1 MSIEEQKRVIAK
13 VTRTSVGGEYGA
25 QALLDNAIQLDR
37 NFVDSLYQKRFTVVY
52 YYTNSLNEVAVDKY
66 IIRGEEAG
74 FLTFGETADT
84 FEASTAFQAQVRS
97 KMYSRRNRDGYTNFV
112 LEIYAA
118 IPPDLNETQFPA
130 NNVSVESIESEFKRR
145 DLQDQYSM
153 LFHHDP
159 ISSASPSSVKPVTGF
174 TNVSISGR
182 TLTFTTPEGSSKN
195 IDIPDPSSSTSTSSS
210 EGKLIADSGILQIVN
225 SKVTSSAQ
233 KWTISTYTKP
243 GDSSNFNG
251 IFDVMLLKQSA
262 IKDLAV
268 IGFWIE
274 AEGEVTGTD
283 NITRKVL
290 LSRTAVPLAGT
301 GRTTIYQIPVSPN
314 TFHKVAVTGYS
325 QGEYISFK
333 LIEDSTF
340 VSSSED
346 LAYNGSTKI
355 LIKEMVTSPH
365 ALQVNSDW
373 AATEGVAEILNKPA
387 PFVQVKSDW
396 GQQDPTNPAYIAG
409 KPANLVTSVAD
420 TTDGNNTTRIRVD
433 NTTGTHTYLDLP
445 VADLAENNSN
455 SSKFIENKPDYFIT
469 RLAPRGKRIQSYS
482 QKADG
487 TIGYSYLNL
496 PLPDFGEKDVS
507 SLNYI
512 ANKPGINDKLIQV
525 ADSGTGMYGSGTT
538 PYDSASKL
546 CQSISLSTG
555 FTNPGNSY
563 TARKGKWAS
572 RNYSRLRGVTFKCT
586 WAQMCP
592 IQWGNNC

>member
-13 VTRTSVGGEYGA
+13 VTRTSVGGAIGA
-25 QALLDNAIQLDR
+25 ASLLNHAIQLDR

-84 FEASTAFQAQVRS
+84 FEASDAFKAQVVS
-97 KMYSRRNRDGYTNFV
+97 KMSTRRRLGYTNFV

-182 TLTFTTPEGSSKN
+182 TLTFTTPTGSSKN

-233 KWTISTYTKP
+233 KWTISTYTQP

-365 ALQVNSDW
+365 APQVNSDW

-387 PFVQVKSDW
+387 PFVPVKPDWLQQTASD
-396 GQQDPTNPAYIAG
+396 DAYIEN

-420 TTDGNNTTRIRVD
+420 TTDSDNNTRIRVDDTTGTTTYLDLPVSDFNETNSDSTKFIENKPANLVTRVTETTDSNNTTRIRVD
-433 NTTGTHTYLDLP
+433 DTTGTTY
-445 VADLAENNSN
+445 V
-455 SSKFIENKPDYFIT
+455 SKFT
-469 RLAPRGKRIQSYS
+469 
-482 QKADG
+482 
-487 TIGYSYLNL
+487 
-496 PLPDFGEKDVS
+496 
-507 SLNYI
+507 
-512 ANKPGINDKLIQV
+512 
-525 ADSGTGMYGSGTT
+525 
-538 PYDSASKL
+538 
-546 CQSISLSTG
+546 SI
-555 FTNPGNSY
+555 
-563 TARKGKWAS
+563 
-572 RNYSRLRGVTFKCT
+572 
-586 WAQMCP
+586 
-592 IQWGNNC
+592 

>member
-1 MSIEEQKRVIAK
+1 
-13 VTRTSVGGEYGA
+13 
-25 QALLDNAIQLDR
+25 
-37 NFVDSLYQKRFTVVY
+37 
-52 YYTNSLNEVAVDKY
+52 
-66 IIRGEEAG
+66 
-74 FLTFGETADT
+74 
-84 FEASTAFQAQVRS
+84 
-97 KMYSRRNRDGYTNFV
+97 
-112 LEIYAA
+112 
-118 IPPDLNETQFPA
+118 
-130 NNVSVESIESEFKRR
+130 
-145 DLQDQYSM
+145 M

-182 TLTFTTPEGSSKN
+182 TLTFTTPAGSSKN

-365 ALQVNSDW
+365 AQQVNSDW
-373 AATEGVAEILNKPA
+373 AATGGAAEILNKPA
-387 PFVQVKSDW
+387 PFVPVKPDWLQQTESD
-396 GQQDPTNPAYIAG
+396 DAYIEN
-409 KPANLVTSVAD
+409 KPANLVTSVTE
-420 TTDGNNTTRIRVD
+420 TTDSNNTTRIRVD
-433 NTTGTHTYLDLP
+433 DTTVRTYLNQLRFTSTYIQHSLP
-445 VADLAENNSN
+445 VR
-455 SSKFIENKPDYFIT
+455 F
-469 RLAPRGKRIQSYS
+469 
-482 QKADG
+482 
-487 TIGYSYLNL
+487 
-496 PLPDFGEKDVS
+496 
-507 SLNYI
+507 
-512 ANKPGINDKLIQV
+512 
-525 ADSGTGMYGSGTT
+525 
-538 PYDSASKL
+538 
-546 CQSISLSTG
+546 
-555 FTNPGNSY
+555 
-563 TARKGKWAS
+563 
-572 RNYSRLRGVTFKCT
+572 
-586 WAQMCP
+586 
-592 IQWGNNC
+592 